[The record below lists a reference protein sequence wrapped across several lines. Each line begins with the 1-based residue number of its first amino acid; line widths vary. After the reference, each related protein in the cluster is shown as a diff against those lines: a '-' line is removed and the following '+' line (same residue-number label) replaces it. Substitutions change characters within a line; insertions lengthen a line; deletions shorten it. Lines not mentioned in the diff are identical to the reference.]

1 LEVFSIPLAWSFR
14 RFVVQLPAHLD
25 NVYWVA
31 RVEMTGVQEVAP
43 SPAAKRLNRRQIRF
57 IVGGAIIALTVAYM
71 VFNAASGSA
80 AFYVTVQEA
89 LTQAPV
95 SQRDVR
101 VSGLIVG
108 DSIVWEPRDLRLEF
122 QIADD
127 SGTLPVVYQGARPDM
142 FRDGAEV
149 VVEGRMSAQGVFEA
163 RTMLL
168 KCPSKYEEAD

>member
-1 LEVFSIPLAWSFR
+1 
-14 RFVVQLPAHLD
+14 
-25 NVYWVA
+25 
-31 RVEMTGVQEVAP
+31 MTGVQESLP
-43 SPAAKRLNRRQIRF
+43 RPAAKRPNRRQVKF
-57 IVGGAIIALTVAYM
+57 IVGGAIIALTVAYL

-80 AFYVTVQEA
+80 AYYVTVKEA
-89 LTQAPV
+89 LTQGSS

-108 DSIVWEPRDLRLEF
+108 ESILWEPRDLRLEF

-127 SGTLPVVYQGARPDM
+127 SGTLPVAYQGARPDM

-149 VVEGRMSAQGVFEA
+149 VVEGRMSPQGVFEA

-168 KCPSKYEEAD
+168 KCPSKYEEAN

>member
-1 LEVFSIPLAWSFR
+1 MTEAQELASSR
-14 RFVVQLPAHLD
+14 PA
-25 NVYWVA
+25 
-31 RVEMTGVQEVAP
+31 R
-43 SPAAKRLNRRQIRF
+43 RLNSKQIRF
-57 IVGGAIIALTVAYM
+57 IIGGAIIALTVAYL

-80 AFYVTVQEA
+80 AYYMTVKEV
-89 LTQAPV
+89 LTQGP
-95 SQRDVR
+95 STRDVR

-108 DSIVWEPRDLRLEF
+108 ESIVWEPRDLHLEF

-127 SGTLPVVYQGARPDM
+127 SGSLPVAYQGARPDM

-149 VVEGRMSAQGVFEA
+149 VVEGRMSPQGVFEA